1 MGSVHQQIIRNFI
14 VGGILLS
21 NSFLESCNKQ
31 KIKMDDRDAR
41 RAKVREEM
49 EEKASKSRKKGFMT
63 PERKKKLRLLLR
75 KKAAEELKKEQELK
89 AKERRRV
96 IDQRCGQGKSISG
109 LGEGELKSVCQE
121 YYSRICDVESSK
133 YDLEKEVEY
142 KDYMIDELNI
152 AVNDLRGKFIKPS
165 LKKVSK
171 YENKFAKLQ
180 KKAAEFNFRNQLKTV
195 KKKEFTMEEDHESEH
210 KKPDWAL
217 GEKEGKSKSVSEV
230 PAEAAPEEVEA

>member
-1 MGSVHQQIIRNFI
+1 MGSIHQQIIRNFI

-21 NSFLESCNKQ
+21 VSLLESCNK
-31 KIKMDDRDAR
+31 KSIKMDDRDAR

-96 IDQRCGQGKSISG
+96 IDQRCGQGKSTSG
-109 LGEGELKSVCQE
+109 LGESELRSICQE
-121 YYSRICDVESSK
+121 YYSRICDIESTK